1 MKIKT
6 LEIIHDSLKR
16 RMESQKFEYG
26 ILVNVLE
33 KKKKE
38 GAPEN
43 EIEMSENIV
52 KESGDK
58 IADIEDAIEEFE
70 NISFLL

>member
-6 LEIIHDSLKR
+6 LEIIHDALKR
-16 RMESQKFEYG
+16 MMESQKFEHG

-58 IADIEDAIEEFE
+58 IADIEAAIEEFE
-70 NISFLL
+70 NISLL

>member
-6 LEIIHDSLKR
+6 LEIIHDALKR
-16 RMESQKFEYG
+16 RMESQKFEHG

-43 EIEMSENIV
+43 EIEMYENIV

-58 IADIEDAIEEFE
+58 IADIEAAIEEFE
-70 NISFLL
+70 NISLL